1 MDVKEKRRQYYI
13 NNKDRILEK
22 SKQYYH
28 DNKEQ
33 RQKYNQ
39 DYWAL
44 HGQKYVDKRKVDEKF
59 KESYKQY
66 YQNNKD
72 KIIETNKKYYYD
84 NREALLHYYAS
95 ISHIYIE
102 KRRHDREYKAKQ
114 REYYKTYYQV
124 YKERP
129 KYIYQNNY
137 FVPPSKKD
145 FIVSFPSY

>member
-28 DNKEQ
+28 DHNEQ

-39 DYWAL
+39 EYWAL

-66 YQNNKD
+66 
-72 KIIETNKKYYYD
+72 
-84 NREALLHYYAS
+84 
-95 ISHIYIE
+95 
-102 KRRHDREYKAKQ
+102 
-114 REYYKTYYQV
+114 
-124 YKERP
+124 
-129 KYIYQNNY
+129 
-137 FVPPSKKD
+137 
-145 FIVSFPSY
+145 

>member
-44 HGQKYVDKRKVDEKF
+44 HGHKYVDKRKVDEKF
-59 KESYKQY
+59 KEVI
-66 YQNNKD
+66 NNII
-72 KIIETNKKYYYD
+72 KIIKIK
-84 NREALLHYYAS
+84 
-95 ISHIYIE
+95 
-102 KRRHDREYKAKQ
+102 
-114 REYYKTYYQV
+114 
-124 YKERP
+124 
-129 KYIYQNNY
+129 
-137 FVPPSKKD
+137 
-145 FIVSFPSY
+145 